1 MKKILEKFIKIL
13 IEEIN
18 IKVKTKYKKLKL
30 Y

>member
-30 Y
+30 